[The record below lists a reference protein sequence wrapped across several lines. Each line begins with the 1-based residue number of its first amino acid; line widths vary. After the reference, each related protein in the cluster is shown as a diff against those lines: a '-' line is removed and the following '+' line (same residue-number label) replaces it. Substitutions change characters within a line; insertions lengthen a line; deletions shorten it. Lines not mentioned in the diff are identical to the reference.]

1 MKFNVDTLSQLI
13 AEDTQILNKGKSGDS
28 IRSNGD
34 GDDVILSV
42 CRGVVG
48 TKAISFPFKLVN
60 WDTRSITVI
69 PYKFPALVK
78 TKGPV
83 YLTLTLEVIEP
94 EMA

>member
-1 MKFNVDTLSQLI
+1 MSIHSLTKCISFLLI
-13 AEDTQILNKGKSGDS
+13 WSTDFFIISSLALTSS
-28 IRSNGD
+28 T
-34 GDDVILSV
+34 
-42 CRGVVG
+42 VVG

-83 YLTLTLEVIEP
+83 YLTLTLEVNEP